1 MAKFNVDTS
10 PAEQEKVLKAIKQL
24 NGVTA
29 SVATIAKTAGL
40 PASRAR
46 YALVD
51 LEDAKR
57 IERVVVK
64 AFNEHYVRY
73 AYKIL

>member
-1 MAKFNVDTS
+1 MAKFNIETS
-10 PAEQEKVLKAIKQL
+10 PIEQERVLSAIKQL
-24 NGVTA
+24 NGATA
-29 SVATIAKTAGL
+29 SVATIAKTAGI
-40 PASRAR
+40 PQSRAR

-51 LEDAKR
+51 LEEAKR